1 MIDLVIADIRNY
13 EEMTKL
19 FKEHGPFDS
28 VIHFAAYKCVPESVA
43 HPMKYYNNN
52 IGGTLNL
59 LKVMQENKCM
69 SIIFSSSCTVYGN
82 SKPPL
87 SEESITGVGVNCP
100 YGWTKFMM
108 EQILKDLHTANPLM
122 SVVLLRY
129 FNPVGAH
136 PSGLIGE
143 SPNGIPTNLMPF
155 VLQVASGQRELVN
168 VFGHDYDTPDHTCI
182 RDYIHVMDIAEGHVA
197 ALNWLFDGDKHVC
210 EAFNL
215 GTGIGLSV
223 LDVIHGIEKA
233 CGHSIKY
240 VLTDR
245 RPGDL
250 PSCYCI
256 PNKARDVLHWTS
268 KRNLDD
274 MCKDAWNWQT
284 KNPHGFDE

>member
-1 MIDLVIADIRNY
+1 
-13 EEMTKL
+13 MTKL
-19 FKEHGPFDS
+19 FKEHGPFNS

-43 HPMKYYNNN
+43 NPMKYYDNN
-52 IGGTLNL
+52 IRGTLNL

-87 SEESITGVGVNCP
+87 SEESHTGLGVNCP

-108 EQILKDLHTANPLM
+108 EQILTDLHTANPEM

-155 VLQVASGQRELVN
+155 VLQVAGGQRELVN
-168 VFGHDYDTPDHTCI
+168 VFGHDYSTPDHTCV

-197 ALNWLFDGDKHVC
+197 ALDWLFDGDKHVC

-240 VLTDR
+240 VLADR

-256 PNKARDVLHWTS
+256 PNKAHDVLHWTA
-268 KRNLDD
+268 KRSLDD